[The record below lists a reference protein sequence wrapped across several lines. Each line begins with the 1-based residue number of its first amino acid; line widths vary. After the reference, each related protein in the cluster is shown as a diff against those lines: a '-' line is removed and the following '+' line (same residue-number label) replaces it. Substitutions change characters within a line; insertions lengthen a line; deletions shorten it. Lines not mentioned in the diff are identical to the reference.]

1 MKAFIGAKRLMHA
14 AAAAAF
20 VLAAAGAASAAESA
34 PAAGAAGGA
43 FETCAASAPGSG
55 DQSSDEAWDE
65 AFALAYAAAL
75 AGAPFEPSALA
86 LRIVEAETGAL
97 RRDWPPEAAAP
108 RVLELSLCAES
119 ALRFGTSPQE
129 TRALIRARLRFDGP
143 RLSASRF
150 SKELGRSLKA
160 SASGGAKSAAAPGG
174 LGGFGGRGRR

>member
-1 MKAFIGAKRLMHA
+1 MKAFIGAKRLMYA

-34 PAAGAAGGA
+34 PAAGAAGAA
-43 FETCAASAPGSG
+43 FETGAASAPGSG

-86 LRIVEAETGAL
+86 LRIVEAETSAL
-97 RRDWPPEAAAP
+97 RRDWPPEAAAS

-119 ALRFGTSPQE
+119 ALRFGSSPQE

-143 RLSASRF
+143 GPSASRF

-160 SASGGAKSAAAPGG
+160 SASGGAKGAAAPGG
-174 LGGFGGRGRR
+174 FGGFGGRGRR

>member
-1 MKAFIGAKRLMHA
+1 MKAFIGAKRLMYA

-34 PAAGAAGGA
+34 PAAGAVGAA
-43 FETCAASAPGSG
+43 FETGAASAPGSG
-55 DQSSDEAWDE
+55 DQSSDE

-143 RLSASRF
+143 GPSALRF

-160 SASGGAKSAAAPGG
+160 SASGGARSAAAPGG